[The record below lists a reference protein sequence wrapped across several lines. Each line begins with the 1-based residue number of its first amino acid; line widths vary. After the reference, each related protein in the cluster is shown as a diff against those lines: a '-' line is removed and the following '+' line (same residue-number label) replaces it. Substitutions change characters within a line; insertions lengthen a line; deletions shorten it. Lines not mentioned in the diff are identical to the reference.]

1 MSASALPEPDRT
13 PPRGVPRWLWPP
25 PGAVVRRVVLRE
37 EWASGASR
45 HDVVE
50 GTAPEPAHLRALQ
63 WLTGEHVRDDA
74 PVAVHG
80 VHDVLLE
87 IARTEMRG
95 GRVGHSYALN
105 GQALGAPSN
114 ADARGVLWRYALEV
128 LGRAPEEFPPRDDL
142 FA

>member
-1 MSASALPEPDRT
+1 
-13 PPRGVPRWLWPP
+13 
-25 PGAVVRRVVLRE
+25 VRRVVLRE
-37 EWASGASR
+37 EWTSGASR

-50 GTAPEPAHLRALQ
+50 GTAPEAAHLRALQ
-63 WLTGEHVRDDA
+63 WLTGEHVRDGA
-74 PVAVHG
+74 PVTGQG
-80 VHDVLLE
+80 VRDVLLE

-114 ADARGVLWRYALEV
+114 GEARGVLWRYALHV